1 MSAPIEVQLT
11 LAQIVQIVRAIDKAG
26 PVHSTGPSAVE
37 QATATQHARALLAAR
52 NRLVSAYM
60 SRPMR
65 ETQAD
70 SLPMTLPFAPPW
82 RLERFFKERVGL
94 FEPVNAEVEI
104 PHEGIV
110 T

>member
-37 QATATQHARALLAAR
+37 QATAVHHARAL
-52 NRLVSAYM
+52 VSARHWLVVEYM
-60 SRPMR
+60 GQPMAS
-65 ETQAD
+65 TTAD